1 MMTVEFSS
9 ETLNKKLWTSPE
21 TNLSINFK
29 HLIGPKGRDTGR
41 LPLYPIILWL
51 LVSLRQKY
59 RLHNHLNLKFLGQC
73 F

>member
-51 LVSLRQKY
+51 LVSLHILVKSTD
-59 RLHNHLNLKFLGQC
+59 C
-73 F
+73 IIIWI